1 MALPTTNFIEVL
13 RLIQLAS
20 REGGV
25 TFEEI
30 RQEVGYPRGMI
41 LQLCD
46 ALNQVEIPPAQPDDI
61 MDFMIEGDRVEVYY
75 HLNLAKPLNLSDRDV
90 LALVLALEW
99 ASQIKVIDPGMTAS
113 ILSKVNQARQNGEH
127 GFDAGGIQVL
137 AAEDTPGRELI
148 GPLGKAVKEYRPV
161 QLVYFSQH
169 QGQTTRRRVAPYRL
183 YFREGVWY
191 LRAYEMQPEHTE
203 PGWRTFRLDR
213 IREIEV
219 SQEDFDPNSLPE
231 TEEGEKLF
239 VFEDGSKTLTRT
251 RFLPPTA
258 RYIREMA
265 PPAQIEDRKDGELI
279 LSYEV
284 AGFPY
289 FRSFVLQFGGDAE
302 VLEPEHFRNAVGD
315 QLKRL
320 LERVK

>member
-1 MALPTTNFIEVL
+1 MALPTTNFLEVL

-30 RQEVGYPRGMI
+30 QREMGYSRGKV

-46 ALNQVEIPPAQPDDI
+46 ALNQVEVPPAQPDDI

-75 HLNLAKPLNLSDRDV
+75 HLNLAKPLNLSHRDI
-90 LALVLALEW
+90 LALVLALEF
-99 ASQIKVIDPGMTAS
+99 AAQNKVIEPGMVDS
-113 ILSKVNQARQNGEH
+113 ISRKIHLARQDGQHSFE
-127 GFDAGGIQVL
+127 AGGIQVL
-137 AAEDTPGRELI
+137 AADDTPGRDFI
-148 GPLGKAVKEYRPV
+148 VPLSNAIKQNRRVN
-161 QLVYFSQH
+161 LVYYSQH
-169 QGQTTRRRVAPYRL
+169 QGQTSRRPVAPFRL

-203 PGWRTFRLDR
+203 TGWRTFRLDR
-213 IREIEV
+213 IREVEV
-219 SQEDFDPNSLPE
+219 SQEDFDPESLPE
-231 TEEGEKLF
+231 TEEGKKLF

-251 RFLPPTA
+251 RFLPHTA

-265 PPAQIEDRKDGELI
+265 PAERIEEKGDGELV
-279 LSYEV
+279 LTYEV

-289 FRSFVLQFGGDAE
+289 FRSFVLQFGEDAE
-302 VLEPEHFRNAVGD
+302 VLEPEHFRKAVKD
-315 QLKRL
+315 QLERL
-320 LERVK
+320 LERMN